1 MKKILGTI
9 FIIIYAI
16 IAITTTILLLS
27 YNEYNCS
34 VLGNYT
40 FYLVKNDELEPD
52 YNEGDLLIIK
62 KTSEKNVHEGD
73 KIFLYKVMSS
83 TDYTV
88 VFDKLEGRTNQGKS
102 SLFSVEENGLF
113 SSQYFIGKESDT
125 IAIPHLGTIL
135 SILESRWGYLCC
147 VVIVSLVLFLEEIF
161 ELVME
166 LKYGSITEDA
176 KGV

>member
-9 FIIIYAI
+9 FLVIYAI

-40 FYLVKNDELEPD
+40 LYIVKDDGLEPN

-62 KTSEKNVHEGD
+62 KTNEKNINEGD
-73 KIFLYKVMSS
+73 NLFFYKVMSS
-83 TDYTV
+83 NDYTV
-88 VFDKLEGRTNQGKS
+88 VFDQLEGKTSQGKS
-102 SLFSVEENGLF
+102 TLYSMKDSGLY
-113 SSQYFIGKESDT
+113 SSQYFIGKASDT
-125 IAIPHLGTIL
+125 KVIHNIGTVL
-135 SILESRWGYLCC
+135 AILESRWGYLCC
-147 VVIVSLVLFLEEIF
+147 VVIVTLIIFLEEIF

-166 LKYGSITEDA
+166 LKYGNTEDV